1 MRINRRPFTLIEL
14 LVVIAI
20 IAILASMLLP
30 ALQQARAKAR
40 TIKCAGNMKQLG
52 LALFMYADDNK
63 EMYHMHRGDSP
74 GPYTWYWQDK
84 LLAYVGS
91 SEEVFT
97 CPSNTR
103 GLTRVATGAAGT
115 HYGWNWR
122 QLGSDTWSRSVG
134 QVTRPSATIAYGDSN
149 SWVISWYEFAYHPED
164 IHSDGANL
172 TFADG
177 HVEWMRRTAIYTGTD
192 TVNGDSATSTQG
204 TTHFSVGRC
213 SGCPCPT
220 CRPAGRQSRSSCSRR
235 PPERLRLPG

>member
-1 MRINRRPFTLIEL
+1 MTKTPCRPRFTLIEL

-40 TIKCAGNMKQLG
+40 QIKCAGNMKQLG

-63 EMYHMHRGDSP
+63 EKYHMHRGEPTAFTD
-74 GPYTWYWQDK
+74 WYWQDK
-84 LLAYVGS
+84 LLAYVGG

-103 GLTRVATGAAGT
+103 SLTRVNATSVGT

-134 QVTRPSATIAYGDSN
+134 QVTKPSATIAYGDSN
-149 SWVISWYEFAYHPED
+149 SWVISWYERFYHPED
-164 IHSDGANL
+164 IHNDGANL
-172 TFADG
+172 TFVDG
-177 HVEWMRRTAIYTGTD
+177 HVEWMRREAIYTGTD
-192 TVNGDSATSTQG
+192 SADGNSAT
-204 TTHFSVGRC
+204 TTPQAKWYVYN
-213 SGCPCPT
+213 
-220 CRPAGRQSRSSCSRR
+220 Q
-235 PPERLRLPG
+235 